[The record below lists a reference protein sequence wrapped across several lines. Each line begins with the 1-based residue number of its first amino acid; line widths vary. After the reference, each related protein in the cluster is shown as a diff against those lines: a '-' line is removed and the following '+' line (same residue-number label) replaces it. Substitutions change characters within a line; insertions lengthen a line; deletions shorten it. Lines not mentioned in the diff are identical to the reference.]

1 MEGGVA
7 AHRVVAVVSAS
18 GELEAGDGGIHGG
31 LPRPADPST
40 AAAVARRLVRG
51 TGRHPGKPVLHA
63 DARRGDGRHD
73 PRERHPHRRGPAEH
87 RAAGRSGRRHGRV
100 ARHAQRRDRRL
111 APGPRLRHARPQRPG
126 SSRHHRRDRVLLP
139 ALFPAAHV
147 QQRLLVPDPS
157 ARPRGDTVRDLVAD
171 PFSAGPCPG
180 KAHAATADGAGRPAL
195 ATHPRTRLL
204 QPAAT
209 AEGAALQGIRVH
221 AAVEPD
227 RRTDLELRTRRRRLP
242 RRLTPRHAGAGDP
255 EDEHHHRRARRRP
268 RTQRERHAGGPV
280 TGGWDTSV
288 DLLIAGSGGGGMVAA
303 LAALDSGLEPL
314 IVEKQP
320 LVGGSTGL
328 SGGIVW
334 IPNNPLMRAE
344 GIADSHEDGLA
355 YLADVVGDIGAP
367 SSPARREVFLTAG
380 YEMINFLIRKGVRLI
395 RCAGW
400 SDYYPNH
407 KGGNESGRAIE
418 GIPFDAAELGS
429 WSDKVQPPLAKNYGF
444 VVLTNELR
452 SVQYY
457 NRSPR
462 AFAVATRVFLRTAA
476 ARIRR
481 RQILT
486 NGASLIAQMLK
497 ALVALGGDLGGQ
509 PPLWT
514 NAALEDLI
522 VEDGRVV
529 GARVS
534 RGGAALNVEARR
546 GVLLSAGGFG
556 HNKEMRRQYSG
567 DQPNEAQWSIAN
579 AGDTGEV
586 LQAAMRLGAKTDLL
600 DEAWWLPSVFIA
612 NGGSAAASLGS
623 GRQRP
628 GAIYVDSTGRR
639 FCNESNS
646 YVEVGKAMYA
656 NKAVPCWMIFD
667 DGYVRRYVTSKNPLK
682 RKQHL
687 PSELIESG
695 AVKRG
700 DTIADVGRQIE
711 LPADE
716 LARTIERFNRFAA
729 KGLDPDFGRG
739 QSAYNDCLGD
749 PGYRP
754 NAAVGPLHRAPFYAT
769 RVLPADVGTCGGVIT
784 NEYAQV
790 LDEQDQV
797 IDGLYATGN
806 TTATVMGRTYPGAG
820 ASIASSMV
828 FGYVAARHAAGRRLA
843 GERSR

>member
-1 MEGGVA
+1 M
-7 AHRVVAVVSAS
+7 
-18 GELEAGDGGIHGG
+18 
-31 LPRPADPST
+31 T
-40 AAAVARRLVRG
+40 
-51 TGRHPGKPVLHA
+51 T
-63 DARRGDGRHD
+63 
-73 PRERHPHRRGPAEH
+73 
-87 RAAGRSGRRHGRV
+87 
-100 ARHAQRRDRRL
+100 QWDR
-111 APGPRLRHARPQRPG
+111 
-126 SSRHHRRDRVLLP
+126 
-139 ALFPAAHV
+139 
-147 QQRLLVPDPS
+147 
-157 ARPRGDTVRDLVAD
+157 
-171 PFSAGPCPG
+171 
-180 KAHAATADGAGRPAL
+180 
-195 ATHPRTRLL
+195 
-204 QPAAT
+204 
-209 AEGAALQGIRVH
+209 
-221 AAVEPD
+221 
-227 RRTDLELRTRRRRLP
+227 
-242 RRLTPRHAGAGDP
+242 
-255 EDEHHHRRARRRP
+255 
-268 RTQRERHAGGPV
+268 
-280 TGGWDTSV
+280 SV
-288 DLLIAGSGGGGMVAA
+288 DLVIAGSGGGGMVAG
-303 LAALDSGLEPL
+303 LAALDCGLEPL
-314 IVEKQP
+314 VVEKQS

-334 IPNNPLMRAE
+334 MPNNPLMRAD

-367 SSPARREVFLTAG
+367 SSAERREMFLTAG
-380 YEMINFLIRKGVRLI
+380 YEMINFLVRKGVRLI
-395 RCAGW
+395 RCDGW

-407 KGGNESGRAIE
+407 KGGNASGRAVE

-429 WSDKVQPPLAKNYGF
+429 WHDKVQPSLAKNYGY

-457 NRSPR
+457 NRAPR
-462 AFAVATRVFLRTAA
+462 AFAVASKVFARSAA

-486 NGASLIAQMLK
+486 NGASLIGQMLK
-497 ALVALGGDLGGQ
+497 ALISLGGGE

-514 NAALEDLI
+514 NAAMEDLI

-529 GARVS
+529 GARIV
-534 RGGAALNVEARR
+534 RDGTAMNIEARR
-546 GVLLSAGGFG
+546 GVLLAAGGFG
-556 HNKEMRRQYSG
+556 HNADMRRRYSG

-586 LQAAMRLGAKTDLL
+586 LQSAMRLGAKTDLL

-612 NGGSAAASLGS
+612 DGGAVAASLGS

-667 DGYVRRYVTSKNPLK
+667 DGYVHRYVTGTNPLK
-682 RKQHL
+682 RNQNL
-687 PSELIESG
+687 PPALIDSG

-700 DTIADVGRQIE
+700 QTIADLACQIDLPADKLADTIA
-711 LPADE
+711 
-716 LARTIERFNRFAA
+716 RFNRFAA

-754 NAAVGPLHRAPFYAT
+754 NAAIGPLDHAPYYAT

-784 NEYAQV
+784 NEHAQV
-790 LDEQDQV
+790 LDEHDRV
-797 IDGLYATGN
+797 IEGLYATGN
-806 TTATVMGRTYPGAG
+806 ITATVMGRTYPGAG
-820 ASIASSMV
+820 ASIASTMV

-843 GERSR
+843 GEMSR